1 MFVRRA
7 MLLAGAG
14 AAVGVLAAAAL
25 KGVMEQW
32 LVRVSPQDPLTY
44 VAVAGV
50 LGLVALGATWWPAR
64 RAAATDPIATLRC
77 E

>member
-1 MFVRRA
+1 

-25 KGVMEQW
+25 AGVMEQW
-32 LVRVSPQDPLTY
+32 LVRVSPRDPLTY
-44 VAVAGV
+44 VGAGVAGM
-50 LGLVALGATWWPAR
+50 VALGATWWPAR
-64 RAAATDPIATLRC
+64 RAAATDPVATLGC